1 MLEMIMGDTNLM
13 IREIMSGNFGK
24 AAGVCSSPQHLKAR
38 RALFGPIDHEE
49 NLKFVREEFSNIQD
63 NDKERWNF
71 DFNTETPML
80 GRYVW
85 TRIEDTREVHP
96 SYELKWLKD
105 CDKSREVDCVTKTLT
120 LDSDT
125 AKFKTAVTCS
135 SSPAVANKSGN
146 TTLKQKK
153 ITEALRNRKRSSET
167 PISTVT
173 VEKTPETK
181 AQHAVENSTDCAM
194 KETPSVTKVSRAS
207 T

>member
-13 IREIMSGNFGK
+13 IREIMSGNFDK
-24 AAGVCSSPQHLKAR
+24 AVGVCSSPQHLKAR

-96 SYELKWLKD
+96 SYELKWLKN
-105 CDKSREVDCVTKTLT
+105 CDKSEEVNYVTKTLT
-120 LDSDT
+120 VDSDT
-125 AKFKTAVTCS
+125 AKIKTAVTCS
-135 SSPAVANKSGN
+135 SSPAVSNKSGS

-153 ITEALRNRKRSSET
+153 ITEALRNRKRHSET
-167 PISTVT
+167 PVSTG
-173 VEKTPETK
+173 KTPETK
-181 AQHAVENSTDCAM
+181 TQRAVENSTDCAM
-194 KETPSVTKVSRAS
+194 KETPSVTNVSRSS